1 MNKIHQE
8 RTMKNLILILPM
20 ALLLCFTVGCQ
31 DKAAMAEFEEFRAQ
45 AAVEEQYKASFRY
58 MMEET
63 DKGNYSSWDEVCPE
77 DYVSH
82 WGGISWNLEE
92 HKQANRPLSM
102 AFPDLNHEINNM
114 IAEGDR
120 VVMRVTLTGTHEGE
134 YMGIPPTG
142 NKIKYTAMLEGRFSE
157 GKLVELWGVG
167 ELLTLMQQ
175 LGMELK
181 PKEGEK

>member
-1 MNKIHQE
+1 
-8 RTMKNLILILPM
+8 MKKYCIVLVLALIV
-20 ALLLCFTVGCQ
+20 CFVAGCQ
-31 DKAAMAEFEEFRAQ
+31 DKEAMAELEEMKNQ
-45 AAVEEQYKASFRY
+45 AEVVSENKASFRY
-58 MMEET
+58 ILEET
-63 DKGNYSSWDEVCPE
+63 DKANYTAWDEVCSP

-82 WGGISWNLEE
+82 WGEISWNLEE
-92 HKQANRPLSM
+92 HKQANRPLLV
-102 AFPDLNHEINNM
+102 AFPDFKHEINSL

-142 NKIKYTAMLEGRFSE
+142 NKIKYTGMLEGRFLE

-167 ELLTLMQQ
+167 DMLTLMQQ
-175 LGMELK
+175 IGMELK

>member
-1 MNKIHQE
+1 
-8 RTMKNLILILPM
+8 MKKLCMILPL
-20 ALLLCFTVGCQ
+20 ALIACFMFGCQ
-31 DKAAMAEFEEFRAQ
+31 DKEAMTELEEFRAQ
-45 AAVEEQYKASFRY
+45 TALEEQNKASFRY

-63 DKGNYSSWDEVCPE
+63 DKGNYSAWDEVCSP

-82 WGGISWNLEE
+82 WGEISWDLEE
-92 HKQANRPLSM
+92 HKQANRAFPV
-102 AFPDLNHEINNM
+102 AFPDFKHELNSI

-120 VVMRVTLTGTHEGE
+120 VVLRVTLTGTHKGE

-142 NKIKYTAMLEGRFSE
+142 NKINYTGMLEGRFSE

-167 ELLTLMQQ
+167 DMLTLMQQ

-181 PKEGEK
+181 PKEGVK